1 MLDRKLKALF
11 TALLGVMALFW
22 VVSNIINL
30 DAAYASFAYVLSL
43 QDHAAY
49 PNDIF
54 PALGTP
60 FVQIAAWVDFF
71 LEACAAVLLLLG
83 SWKLW
88 QARNADTATFRAAK
102 TTAKLG
108 LGAAV
113 LVWFGLFCVFG
124 GAAYGMWQTEV
135 GGQSY
140 NGAWQLCTFSL
151 LLLVYLTQ
159 EEPAEG

>member
-11 TALLGVMALFW
+11 CGLLGLMALFW
-22 VVSNIINL
+22 VIANIINL
-30 DAAYASFAYVLSL
+30 EAAYASFAYVLSL

-60 FVQIAAWVDFF
+60 FVQIAAWVDFA
-71 LEACAAVLLLLG
+71 LEGAAAVLLLHG

-88 QARNADTATFRAAK
+88 QARNADTAKFEIAK

-108 LGAAV
+108 LAAAV
-113 LVWFGLFCVFG
+113 VVWFGLFCVFG

-140 NGAWQLCTFSL
+140 NGAWQLCTFAL
-151 LLLVYLTQ
+151 LLLVYLNQ
-159 EEPAEG
+159 KND